1 MSLALLCLLIV
12 IYPLFAG
19 PGPVHTRG
27 GGDSPFLL
35 IRLEQLVA
43 GLRAG
48 AFPVRWMPDAAYG
61 LGYPFFNFYAALP
74 YYVAAVFRL
83 LGWGPILSLQF
94 TQTLGF
100 VLAAAAAALLAR
112 RVFRHPAAVTLAVVA
127 YTCAPFH
134 LVNVYVRGDSLSEF
148 YAFVFYPLILWAL
161 LRLRD
166 HPSWPNVAW
175 LALSYGG
182 LILTHNLSAAIFTPF
197 AIGYALLLVWQ
208 PNRKRVSNRSPL
220 SAIEVRRNAPQ
231 PHARRSHAIRRLDW
245 SVTWR
250 MVAGVALG
258 LALSACLWFTTLDD
272 LDAVW
277 MGHKAI
283 QTSGYFNYEGHLRG
297 GDLVQPALLFD
308 YDVAPGNTPFAM
320 GAMQAA
326 LVLVS
331 VLVLGMGWLRRDRTG
346 NLDSHASPAAGFWI
360 AGFALCTFMI
370 TSASKCLWDHLPVL
384 PIIQFPWRFLSVQ
397 ALFGALIVGELAQRL
412 PRPWWVAAICA
423 LPLMTCAVGGLRPEY
438 LPIQEA
444 DVTPE
449 RLALFESFT
458 ANVGTTIRGE
468 YLPSEVEPQPF
479 ASTVTLHRGQKPP
492 PAILAGQVAQATLVE
507 HDALSERWRVTVS
520 SEQAHLA
527 FYTFY
532 FPGWRALVDGRT
544 VEIEPLSNSGLM
556 SLYLPGGEH
565 EVTLRFGRT
574 PARWIADLVSLVTL
588 VLVTALTWPSLR
600 SIKSVRWPHARAAIM
615 GGAAILGTVLLGG
628 ILSVPRWTPS
638 AGDLSMDFDRMPFL
652 HHNPDGIDFSGRARM
667 VVYAYGAESVH
678 GGDTLTVTLTWKQAD
693 SNLLADVHLV
703 TPADAHPRFAP
714 PPPPLASAH
723 AHIEEQTTIHALT
736 IPTDAASGPYYVSLH
751 VLDGESEV
759 QALTA
764 QGHTL
769 GTTYLRPVWID
780 NPRPARE
787 GDPVRANLRDRI
799 LLRDDVQVEGDG
811 ENWNVRLTWQA
822 VTCIPVNY
830 TCSLRMLAADGTPI
844 SQAHRDFEGGP
855 GHGFWPTSAWPVG
868 EWVTDRLRVPVPSGV
883 RARDAAALVI
893 VLYDRSQPGFPA
905 AGSVVVP
912 LSEREHLYNAPE
924 MEQEVGVTFG
934 EQVRL
939 LGYDLD
945 RDTTAIHLTL
955 HWQATRQMLISY
967 TMFAHL
973 FDPATETIVSQADV
987 KPLNGTYPTNWW
999 RVGEVISDEVILPLA
1014 DVPAGS
1020 YALAVG
1026 LYDTSDGT
1034 RLPVVTP
1041 TEDRLPDGR
1050 LVLQGAISIVPDP

>member
-94 TQTLGF
+94 TQALGF
-100 VLAAAAAALLAR
+100 VLAAAATALLAR

-148 YAFVFYPLILWAL
+148 YAFVFYPLIFWTL

-197 AIGYALLLVWQ
+197 AIGYALLLAWQ
-208 PNRKRVSNRSPL
+208 PNRKRASNRSPL

-231 PHARRSHAIRRLDW
+231 PRARRSRANRRLDW
-245 SVTWR
+245 SATWR
-250 MVAGVALG
+250 MVAGIALG

-297 GDLVQPALLFD
+297 RDLVQPALLFD

-326 LVLVS
+326 LVLVG

-346 NLDSHASPAAGFWI
+346 DLGSRASPAAGFWI

-384 PIIQFPWRFLSVQ
+384 PIVQFPWRFLSVQ

-412 PRPWWVAAICA
+412 PRPWWVAAICT
-423 LPLMTCAVGGLRPEY
+423 LLLTTCAVGGLRPEY
-438 LPIQEA
+438 LPIQET

-507 HDALSERWRVTVS
+507 RDALSERWRVTVS

-532 FPGWRALVDGRT
+532 FPGCVEQRTDVPPRAGRRTRGHLAVWANASALDRRSRVPGRTRPRRRADLALSPLGKICALDPCPGRHHWWDRNTWDGAAGRDPFRSPMDALGGRSEHGFRPHALFASQPGWYRFRRASADGRLRLRRR
-544 VEIEPLSNSGLM
+544 VGARRR
-556 SLYLPGGEH
+556 YLDRDFDMEAG
-565 EVTLRFGRT
+565 RFQPAGRRTFGHASGRT
-574 PARWIADLVSLVTL
+574 PALCASSAVVGLC
-588 VLVTALTWPSLR
+588 
-600 SIKSVRWPHARAAIM
+600 ARAHRRADDDPCPDHPHRCSQWTLLRI
-615 GGAAILGTVLLGG
+615 AA
-628 ILSVPRWTPS
+628 
-638 AGDLSMDFDRMPFL
+638 
-652 HHNPDGIDFSGRARM
+652 RAR
-667 VVYAYGAESVH
+667 
-678 GGDTLTVTLTWKQAD
+678 
-693 SNLLADVHLV
+693 
-703 TPADAHPRFAP
+703 R
-714 PPPPLASAH
+714 
-723 AHIEEQTTIHALT
+723 
-736 IPTDAASGPYYVSLH
+736 
-751 VLDGESEV
+751 
-759 QALTA
+759 
-764 QGHTL
+764 
-769 GTTYLRPVWID
+769 
-780 NPRPARE
+780 
-787 GDPVRANLRDRI
+787 
-799 LLRDDVQVEGDG
+799 
-811 ENWNVRLTWQA
+811 
-822 VTCIPVNY
+822 
-830 TCSLRMLAADGTPI
+830 
-844 SQAHRDFEGGP
+844 
-855 GHGFWPTSAWPVG
+855 
-868 EWVTDRLRVPVPSGV
+868 
-883 RARDAAALVI
+883 
-893 VLYDRSQPGFPA
+893 
-905 AGSVVVP
+905 
-912 LSEREHLYNAPE
+912 
-924 MEQEVGVTFG
+924 
-934 EQVRL
+934 
-939 LGYDLD
+939 
-945 RDTTAIHLTL
+945 
-955 HWQATRQMLISY
+955 
-967 TMFAHL
+967 
-973 FDPATETIVSQADV
+973 
-987 KPLNGTYPTNWW
+987 
-999 RVGEVISDEVILPLA
+999 
-1014 DVPAGS
+1014 
-1020 YALAVG
+1020 
-1026 LYDTSDGT
+1026 
-1034 RLPVVTP
+1034 
-1041 TEDRLPDGR
+1041 
-1050 LVLQGAISIVPDP
+1050 